1 MSEKTLGKSA
11 KFFCEKCEYKTDDK
25 KDYDKHIA
33 TRKHKLRTK
42 EDNVEHKN
50 TIIHIC
56 SVCNKIYKA
65 RSGLWS
71 HKKKCIQHTNY
82 KINKINNID
91 DVTGANT
98 YDINDDKKQMLSE
111 DMDLKKIIF
120 ELITQNKELQ
130 KTITEMIPKIGNT
143 NNNSNNINIKI
154 DNITLLNDK
163 CKDAISMSE
172 FINSIDIGVKQLLF
186 TSQKGLANGISN
198 LFIEQLNN
206 LPLVKRPI
214 WCSDKKRKKIFIK
227 EDEWSEDTNQIK
239 TKQAIKNLTV
249 KQTKNINKYTNENPD
264 WMQHDKKKD
273 KYIEIVKEA
282 TSEMDENKQTTIINS
297 LLDTI
302 HLTSDYRE
310 SIQNNTGLTN

>member
-1 MSEKTLGKSA
+1 
-11 KFFCEKCEYKTDDK
+11 
-25 KDYDKHIA
+25 
-33 TRKHKLRTK
+33 
-42 EDNVEHKN
+42 
-50 TIIHIC
+50 
-56 SVCNKIYKA
+56 
-65 RSGLWS
+65 
-71 HKKKCIQHTNY
+71 
-82 KINKINNID
+82 
-91 DVTGANT
+91 
-98 YDINDDKKQMLSE
+98 
-111 DMDLKKIIF
+111 
-120 ELITQNKELQ
+120 
-130 KTITEMIPKIGNT
+130 MIPKIGNT